1 MLVLLKRLLTKLLNI
16 MKIKSIE
23 ELRRIVLI
31 LGYYQVFGRQL
42 QVRDTKSNLLK
53 TARLIWGVDEYKVDD
68 NFLRQW
74 VDSPQR
80 IEQDFYRVFNGC
92 VAVYEQFCKAAER
105 NPRLIQKS
113 PQEYYEAL
121 RIILQLAGDYD
132 LSENF
137 CDRAS
142 QMICDNY
149 ELYSDTQLVE
159 LAKDFGTVRDGEFQ
173 AVFYL
178 VPAVAEYL
186 SVLGM
191 LYQSE
196 DEPDDDYYYES
207 DDAHEAEEEKTVLP
221 QEPKIGIVGEICF
234 CLFDK
239 EGSGIGRFVK
249 M

>member
-1 MLVLLKRLLTKLLNI
+1 
-16 MKIKSIE
+16 
-23 ELRRIVLI
+23 
-31 LGYYQVFGRQL
+31 
-42 QVRDTKSNLLK
+42 
-53 TARLIWGVDEYKVDD
+53 
-68 NFLRQW
+68 
-74 VDSPQR
+74 
-80 IEQDFYRVFNGC
+80 
-92 VAVYEQFCKAAER
+92 
-105 NPRLIQKS
+105 
-113 PQEYYEAL
+113 
-121 RIILQLAGDYD
+121 
-132 LSENF
+132 
-137 CDRAS
+137 
-142 QMICDNY
+142 MICDNY

>member
-1 MLVLLKRLLTKLLNI
+1 M
-16 MKIKSIE
+16 
-23 ELRRIVLI
+23 
-31 LGYYQVFGRQL
+31 GGQ
-42 QVRDTKSNLLK
+42 
-53 TARLIWGVDEYKVDD
+53 
-68 NFLRQW
+68 
-74 VDSPQR
+74 PQR

-121 RIILQLAGDYD
+121 RIILQLSGDYD

-207 DDAHEAEEEKTVLP
+207 DDAHEAEEEK
-221 QEPKIGIVGEICF
+221 QSCRRSRK
-234 CLFDK
+234 
-239 EGSGIGRFVK
+239 SGLSVKSAFVFLTK
-249 M
+249 KVPESADSLKCES